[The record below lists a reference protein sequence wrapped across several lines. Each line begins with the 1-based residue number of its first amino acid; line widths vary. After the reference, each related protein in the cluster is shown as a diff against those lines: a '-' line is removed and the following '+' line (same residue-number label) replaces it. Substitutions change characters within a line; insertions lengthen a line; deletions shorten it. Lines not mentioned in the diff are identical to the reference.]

1 MDPHI
6 FIARAEAQRW
16 LGIAEKLLMSHD
28 LVGSKTFAIR
38 ARESDPRLEAADQI
52 LAVVDTLIAAE
63 KQVVGNNG
71 VQQPDFYGI
80 LQLVRFVQDTD
91 HIASQYQRLAFI
103 LNPHQNRFPFS
114 DQAFQIV
121 NEAWSV
127 LSNPMRKSMY
137 DSELDFPPQL
147 QMNTIGFN
155 LEEQQQQQQ
164 EQHNFFSIDYMGSD
178 HQQKSPEQEQTF
190 QTRVQRTHQQQE
202 SQQHNFLSRNQS
214 APVHEEDEQLFQH
227 HEQEQLFQPQVEPL
241 EVMST
246 PYQQNPPQSP
256 QPQPSMQS
264 ITPPP
269 AAPPQPP
276 LSWPQAPSLSQP
288 QQPHQKQ
295 QPPLQPQQQEA
306 WVEQNAGPVHSPNQV
321 NSDNGVKKKE
331 TETEAVN
338 MDESP
343 TFWTACPYCF
353 YMYEYQRIYAE
364 CTIRCD
370 NCKRA
375 FQAVGI
381 SSPPLM
387 AEGQEDYFYCWG
399 YYPLGVSI
407 SHLPKTARTNSKWTP
422 FSPLHD
428 ASSNVQNHFNSRE
441 APKKNTFVKKDLGP
455 RIYIDDIT
463 DDIFTGISE
472 PSDDSDVEWNMTRD
486 KS

>member
-80 LQLVRFVQDTD
+80 LQLVQFVQDTD
-91 HIASQYQRLAFI
+91 HIASQYQMLAFI
-103 LNPHQNRFPFS
+103 LNPHQNRFPYS

-121 NEAWSV
+121 NEAWAV

-178 HQQKSPEQEQTF
+178 QQKSPEQEQTF
-190 QTRVQRTHQQQE
+190 QTRVQQTHQQQE

-264 ITPPP
+264 ATPPP

-306 WVEQNAGPVHSPNQV
+306 WVEQDAGPVHSPNQV
-321 NSDNGVKKKE
+321 NSNNGAKEEETE
-331 TETEAVN
+331 TETEAEAENV
-338 MDESP
+338 DESP

-407 SHLPKTARTNSKWTP
+407 SHLPKTAKTNSKWTP

-428 ASSNVQNHFNSRE
+428 ASR
-441 APKKNTFVKKDLGP
+441 
-455 RIYIDDIT
+455 
-463 DDIFTGISE
+463 ISE